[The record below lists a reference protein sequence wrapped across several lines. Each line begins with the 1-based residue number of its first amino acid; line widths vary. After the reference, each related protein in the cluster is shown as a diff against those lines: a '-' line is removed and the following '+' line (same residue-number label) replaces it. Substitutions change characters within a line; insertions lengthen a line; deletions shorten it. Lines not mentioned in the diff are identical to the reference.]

1 MAEREIV
8 YPSILRSYGKN
19 VGDVPTI
26 VTAIDRQIDDVLN
39 SIFGIAPAE
48 PLFNIVRD
56 IGPAN
61 VIRTLTGIPKPS
73 EVINEA
79 IDEIAA
85 SIREKVRAR
94 LPTPYR

>member
-8 YPSILRSYGKN
+8 YPSILRSYGKEL
-19 VGDVPTI
+19 DEVPPVVSI
-26 VTAIDRQIDDVLN
+26 PRQIDDVLN
-39 SIFGIAPAE
+39 TVFGLAPAE